1 MMRLRSALLLAAVL
15 LAASAIAGVA
25 QPRLGRSADT
35 PTTNSAPR
43 TITVS
48 GNGTVTTV
56 PDRASFSF
64 TVESRAQTAA
74 AAIARSSDAVS
85 SVAAAVKSAGA
96 APADIQT
103 SQVSLSPQT
112 TQDGTTIIGYVAS
125 NTISVTSSI
134 GKAGPIVDAAVHAG
148 ADGVSGP
155 GLSRSDETSLYKD
168 ALKSAV
174 ADAKDKATALAAA
187 AGLTLGGVQSIQ
199 EGSSQPP
206 VMWAAAKADAG
217 PVPIEPGTQSITA
230 NVTVTYAAG

>member
-35 PTTNSAPR
+35 PATPAPTR

-56 PDRASFSF
+56 PERASFSF
-64 TVESRAQTAA
+64 TVEARAQTAA
-74 AAIARSSDAVS
+74 AAIAKSSDAAS
-85 SVAAAVKSAGA
+85 SVAAAVKGAGA

-134 GKAGPIVDAAVHAG
+134 GKAGTIVDAAVNAG

-168 ALKSAV
+168 ALKDAV
-174 ADAKDKATALAAA
+174 ADAKDKASALAAA

-199 EGSSQPP
+199 EGSMEPP
-206 VMWAAAKADAG
+206 VMWAAAKADPG

-230 NVTVTYAAG
+230 SVTVTYAAG